1 MPKYDYDSTP
11 EVAMPETTYEHG
23 SNGAGGRNDTMFRW
37 LCSQR
42 AKGASDDQITN
53 LADAAN
59 QQCMV
64 PPLSDRE
71 LSVIVRQ
78 VLDYESGTSGFD
90 ARITRP
96 LSIPDIPT
104 ITSDVSLDVLEDLS
118 WMSPVNQAKAFLCS
132 CFDIY
137 DVVCISGNLQK
148 QNANQYRYVGQL
160 LGGFDGE
167 ELPDMMEEFRPAVGG
182 YICVNPFRPDTVRR
196 KNENVSRYENAL
208 IECDVLP
215 KEEQLKRMLDIFYG
229 MKDNNGDENILK
241 AIVDSGN
248 KSYHCVIA
256 VHAGTFAQY
265 ETSTTFLYALC
276 EKNGLPIDSSCRNPS
291 RMMRLPGVMRNGNMQ
306 KLVYADKDRYMK
318 SVVEWCRFTERP
330 TP

>member
-96 LSIPDIPT
+96 LSMPDIPT

-182 YICVNPFRPDTVRR
+182 YICVNPFRPNTTRR
-196 KNENVSRYENAL
+196 KNENVSRYKNAL
-208 IECDVLP
+208 VECDVLP
-215 KEEQLKRMLDIFYG
+215 KEEQLKRMLDIFW
-229 MKDNNGDENILK
+229 DLDEKPLK

-248 KSYHCVIA
+248 KSYHCVIDIDA
-256 VHAGTFAQY
+256 EDITDY
-265 ETSTTFLYALC
+265 EQTTAYIYALC

-291 RMMRLPGVMRNGNMQ
+291 RMMRLPGVIRNGSMQ
-306 KLVYADKDRYMK
+306 RLVYADHDRYME
-318 SVVEWCRFTERP
+318 SVTEWCEFTGRAVP
-330 TP
+330 